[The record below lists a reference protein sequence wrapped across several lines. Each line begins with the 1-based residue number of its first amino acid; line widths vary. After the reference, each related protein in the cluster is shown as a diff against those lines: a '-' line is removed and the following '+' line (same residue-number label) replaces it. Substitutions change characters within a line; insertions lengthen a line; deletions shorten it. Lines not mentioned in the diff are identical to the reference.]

1 MISFQKWFPENV
13 QYIKKGKAF
22 GKGRLLLVFE
32 RCGPKFPCYWWEGW
46 VKKFFPKG
54 MRLPMET
61 P

>member
-1 MISFQKWFPENV
+1 MISFQKWFPKSV
-13 QYIKKGKAF
+13 QYIKKGKGF

-32 RCGPKFPCYWWEGW
+32 RCGPKFPYYWWEGW
-46 VKKFFPKG
+46 VKKIFPER